1 MTDDN
6 DTGDLTESSAGV
18 LIETARERLRGALE
32 LLGEQGEVGV
42 LDESVVGA
50 GILAHDAGELLEA
63 LFELRLG
70 MGRVSEVSRG

>member
-1 MTDDN
+1 MARDN
-6 DTGDLTESSAGV
+6 DTGDLTESSASV

-32 LLGEQGEVGV
+32 LLGERGEVGV

-63 LFELRLG
+63 LFELRLS
-70 MGRVSEVSRG
+70 MGRVSEVPRG